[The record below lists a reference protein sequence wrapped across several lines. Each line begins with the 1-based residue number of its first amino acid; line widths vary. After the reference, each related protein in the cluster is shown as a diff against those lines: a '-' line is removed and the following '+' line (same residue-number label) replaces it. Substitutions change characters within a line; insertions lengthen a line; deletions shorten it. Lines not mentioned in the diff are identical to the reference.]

1 MKNELFH
8 SFIKEQKLYRI
19 FSQIAKYVSIVFL
32 IIYLYL
38 LFSSSYTASPLIV
51 VINYLAILTS
61 FSGII
66 TFKYYEIPSILL
78 AVFTE
83 GELSPFFQLN
93 SEERQFVWRK
103 AGRED
108 LLPQDPTPDY
118 ISNHLYLYD
127 RYPWK
132 KIGKIYA
139 VIYLVVIL
147 SSIFYL
153 TSVYIETGFQN

>member
-1 MKNELFH
+1 MKHEVFH
-8 SFIKEQKLYRI
+8 HFIQEQKLYKILSR
-19 FSQIAKYVSIVFL
+19 IAKYVSIGFL
-32 IIYLYL
+32 VIYLYL

-66 TFKYYEIPSILL
+66 TFKYFEIPTLL
-78 AVFTE
+78 LDVFTD
-83 GELSPFFQLN
+83 GSSASFFQLGK
-93 SEERQFVWRK
+93 EERQFVWRK

-108 LLPQDPTPDY
+108 ILPSDPSPEL
-118 ISNHLYLYD
+118 IIRELYLFD

-132 KIGKIYA
+132 RIGKIYT
-139 VIYLVVIL
+139 VVYLTLIL

-153 TSVYIETGFQN
+153 TSVYLETGFQN

>member
-1 MKNELFH
+1 MKNEVFH
-8 SFIKEQKLYRI
+8 SFIKEQKLYKILSR
-19 FSQIAKYVSIVFL
+19 IAKYVSISFL

-66 TFKYYEIPSILL
+66 TFKYFEIPTLLL
-78 AVFTE
+78 AVFTK
-83 GELSPFFQLN
+83 GELAEFFQLGP
-93 SEERQFVWRK
+93 EQKQLIWRK

-108 LLPQDPTPDY
+108 VLPPNPTPEF
-118 ISNHLYLYD
+118 INTNLHLYD

-132 KIGKIYA
+132 RIGKIYS
-139 VIYLVVIL
+139 VGYLVVIL
-147 SSIFYL
+147 TSIFYL
-153 TSVYIETGFQN
+153 TSVYLETGFQN

>member
-1 MKNELFH
+1 MKNEVFH
-8 SFIKEQKLYRI
+8 SFLREQKLYKIISR
-19 FSQIAKYVSIVFL
+19 IAKYVSISFL

-38 LFSSSYTASPLIV
+38 LFSASYTASPLIV

-66 TFKYYEIPSILL
+66 TFKYFEIPTLLL

-83 GELSPFFQLN
+83 GKSAEFFQLDP
-93 SEERQFVWRK
+93 EEKQFIWRK

-108 LLPQDPTPDY
+108 VLPPNPTPEY
-118 ISNHLYLYD
+118 INTNLHLND

-132 KIGKIYA
+132 RIGKIYS
-139 VIYLVVIL
+139 VGYLVVIL
-147 SSIFYL
+147 TSIFYL
-153 TSVYIETGFQN
+153 TSVYLETGFQN

>member
-1 MKNELFH
+1 MKNEIFH
-8 SFIKEQKLYRI
+8 SFIKEQKQYKI
-19 FSQIAKYVSIVFL
+19 FSRLAKYVSISFL
-32 IIYLYL
+32 TIYLYL

-66 TFKYYEIPSILL
+66 TFKYFEIPSILL
-78 AVFTE
+78 DVFTE
-83 GELSPFFQLN
+83 GQLSPFFQLN
-93 SEERQFVWRK
+93 SQEKQLVWRK

-108 LLPQDPTPDY
+108 VLPPEPTPDY
-118 ISNHLYLYD
+118 ISDHLHLYD

-132 KIGKIYA
+132 RIGKIYF
-139 VIYLVVIL
+139 VVYLVFIL
-147 SSIFYL
+147 TSVFYL

>member
-1 MKNELFH
+1 MLHEVFH
-8 SFIKEQKLYRI
+8 QFLEEQKLYKILSR
-19 FSQIAKYVSIVFL
+19 IAKYVSIGFL

-66 TFKYYEIPSILL
+66 TFKYFEIPTLL
-78 AVFTE
+78 LDVFPL
-83 GELSPFFQLN
+83 GMAAPFYQLGVA
-93 SEERQFVWRK
+93 ERQMVWRK

-108 LLPQDPTPDY
+108 VLPSDPTPEL
-118 ISNHLYLYD
+118 IVNALYLHD

-132 KIGKIYA
+132 RIGKIYS
-139 VIYLVVIL
+139 VGYLTLIL

-153 TSVYIETGFQN
+153 TSVYLETGFQN

>member
-1 MKNELFH
+1 MKNKVFH
-8 SFIKEQKLYRI
+8 SFIKEQKVYRI

-66 TFKYYEIPSILL
+66 IFKYYEIPCILL
-78 AVFTE
+78 TVFTE

-93 SEERQFVWRK
+93 TEERQLVWRK

-108 LLPQDPTPDY
+108 LLPQEPKPDY
-118 ISNHLYLYD
+118 ISTHLHLYD

-147 SSIFYL
+147 TSIFYL

>member
-1 MKNELFH
+1 MKNEVFH
-8 SFIKEQKLYRI
+8 SFIKEQKLYKILSR
-19 FSQIAKYVSIVFL
+19 IAKYVSISFL

-66 TFKYYEIPSILL
+66 TFKYFEIPTLLL

-83 GELSPFFQLN
+83 GKSAEFFQLGP
-93 SEERQFVWRK
+93 EQKQLIWRK

-108 LLPQDPTPDY
+108 VLPPNPTPEF
-118 ISNHLYLYD
+118 INTNLHLYD

-132 KIGKIYA
+132 RIGKIYS
-139 VIYLVVIL
+139 VGYLVVIL
-147 SSIFYL
+147 TSIFYL
-153 TSVYIETGFQN
+153 TSVYLETGFQN